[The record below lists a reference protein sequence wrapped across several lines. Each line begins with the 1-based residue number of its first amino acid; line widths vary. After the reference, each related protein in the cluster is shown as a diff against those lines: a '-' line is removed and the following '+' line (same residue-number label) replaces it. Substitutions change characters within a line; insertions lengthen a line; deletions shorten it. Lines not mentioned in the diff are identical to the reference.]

1 MEHSG
6 QGQASAGSGPGL
18 AEGEGRP
25 WVSGDWVSAGPA
37 WPELAV
43 RVTVTTV
50 AAHSQNLTTC
60 GCSGAVFPPAPHS
73 LPFTLKGAGE
83 QGREVTFQLRAGFRP
98 GRTAAPLC
106 LGGRAWGKIWA
117 QAPAACEPQG
127 DFTLCPPSQEAPLPG
142 WAGSP
147 LTQLCMR
154 AASPEGRPQ
163 GPEGHNEPG
172 RGPEASC
179 LPSWPRR
186 PGVLTP
192 RPGSSRGWSPDT
204 TFAPFRLPF
213 LSVPCPRVAAEA
225 IAGAAPAPAQSPA
238 LRPAPAAGPSA
249 LPPRS
254 PHCGSA
260 SPEG

>member
-1 MEHSG
+1 M
-6 QGQASAGSGPGL
+6 
-18 AEGEGRP
+18 
-25 WVSGDWVSAGPA
+25 
-37 WPELAV
+37 
-43 RVTVTTV
+43 
-50 AAHSQNLTTC
+50 
-60 GCSGAVFPPAPHS
+60 
-73 LPFTLKGAGE
+73 
-83 QGREVTFQLRAGFRP
+83 TFQLRAGFRP

-192 RPGSSRGWSPDT
+192 GQGCPGAGAQTQPLPPSDFPFCLSHAPGWRRRPLLGLLLPLPKAQHSVLPLRQDRQLFPPDPPTAALLALKVEPIDRCKPVTSSLWTESHQLQPLPRPPARAGLPDT
-204 TFAPFRLPF
+204 PWALLSLPVNCTSNSRIQ
-213 LSVPCPRVAAEA
+213 LE
-225 IAGAAPAPAQSPA
+225 
-238 LRPAPAAGPSA
+238 
-249 LPPRS
+249 
-254 PHCGSA
+254 
-260 SPEG
+260 